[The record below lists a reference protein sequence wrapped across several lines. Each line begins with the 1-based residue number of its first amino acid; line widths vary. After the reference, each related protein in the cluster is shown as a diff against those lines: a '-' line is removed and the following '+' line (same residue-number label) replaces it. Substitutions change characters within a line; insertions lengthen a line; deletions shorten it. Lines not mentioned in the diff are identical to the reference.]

1 MSTQDER
8 EQLLAIRAQTLNQ
21 IQEVRGSLKPT
32 YWIDGQRVHWEQY
45 VESLQR
51 TVDWCD
57 RKLSEYEPFEV
68 QSQGGG

>member
-1 MSTQDER
+1 MTQD
-8 EQLLAIRAQTLNQ
+8 QTQILAIRAQTLAQ
-21 IQEVRGSLKPT
+21 IQEVRSELKPT

-57 RKLSEYEPFEV
+57 RKLIELEPYEVVSE
-68 QSQGGG
+68 GGS

>member
-1 MSTQDER
+1 MSAELAQI
-8 EQLLAIRAQTLNQ
+8 QAIRTQTLAQ

-45 VESLQR
+45 VDALQR

-57 RKLSEYEPFEV
+57 RKLTELEPFEIV
-68 QSQGGG
+68 SEGAT

>member
-1 MSTQDER
+1 MQEELES
-8 EQLLAIRAQTLNQ
+8 LLAIRSQTLTQ
-21 IQEVRGSLKPT
+21 IQEVRASKKPT

-57 RKLSEYEPFEV
+57 QKLADHEPFEIC
-68 QSQGGG
+68 SQGGS